1 MPLSPGGMVTSEGA
15 PVGQR
20 FRHGLRTHRYALS
33 LLVLAAGTLMTALAL
48 GNFLGPLAQSAV
60 FRPINAVT
68 DQSGSDGPNY
78 NLAFAVIGP
87 ITFIVGAYLV
97 GAYVVA
103 RRKFEHLMETRSKA
117 EFLRNIP
124 DLEDTLWEL
133 TPADE
138 QRYLDRRAELKIR
151 R

>member
-1 MPLSPGGMVTSEGA
+1 MTADGG
-15 PVGQR
+15 PRLGQR
-20 FRHGLRTHRYALS
+20 FRHGLRTYRYALS
-33 LLVLAAGTLMTALAL
+33 LLVLIAGTLMTALAL
-48 GNFLGPLAQSAV
+48 GNFLGPLASTPT
-60 FRPINAVT
+60 FRSINALT
-68 DQSGSDGPNY
+68 DQSGSGGPNY

-133 TPADE
+133 TPGDE
-138 QRYLDRRAELKIR
+138 QRYLDKRSELKIR

>member
-1 MPLSPGGMVTSEGA
+1 MSADEG
-15 PVGQR
+15 PRLGQR
-20 FRHGLRTHRYALS
+20 LRYGLRTYRYPLALV
-33 LLVLAAGTLMTALAL
+33 VLAAGSLLTALAL
-48 GNFLGPLAQSAV
+48 GNFLGPLAGTVA
-60 FRPINAVT
+60 FRSINAIT
-68 DQSGSDGPNY
+68 DQSGHGGPNY
-78 NLAFAVIGP
+78 NLAFAILGP
-87 ITFIVGAYLV
+87 ITFIIGAYLV

-138 QRYLDRRAELKIR
+138 QRYLDRRSELKVR